1 MKSEE
6 EIRAKIKMLRKQ
18 IIKEI
23 ESGNYTINR
32 IDYYRTQ
39 IEELKWVLNEK
50 EDYKWFKDFVK
61 KKIETST
68 TSPNDDPS
76 GNIIAD
82 KREQSSPNKS

>member
-1 MKSEE
+1 MKTEE

-23 ESGNYTINR
+23 ESGYYTINR

-50 EDYKWFKDFVK
+50 EDFKWFKDFVK
-61 KKIETST
+61 EKVKE
-68 TSPNDDPS
+68 N
-76 GNIIAD
+76 
-82 KREQSSPNKS
+82 E